1 MQFFV
6 SDLHYGL
13 DPLGD
18 QAVRKLA
25 RYITE
30 NSTDRDILC
39 ICGDIGSD
47 AKTLE
52 QALRLFDGFP
62 GVKCGVLGNHD
73 VWIFENLELNSW
85 DALALGNNQLKANGF
100 HPLEDSPITVNSTSF
115 VGTIGWYDYSFQDSR
130 LKVPAGSYQE
140 KRHPESGTIIWND
153 ARYAKWGMSDA
164 EVTQYFAEK
173 LRSQL
178 ASCPPGQTIIVAM
191 HHLPTRKLLFHPR
204 WLVPKTYRFTNAF
217 LGSDTFSGIL
227 EPVKQISHVFCGH
240 AHMPRKAKI
249 NGHTYACIG
258 GDYRNK
264 QVVTLESGR
273 MRRVNIAP

>member
-25 RYITE
+25 RYIIE

-100 HPLEDSPITVNSTSF
+100 HPLEDEPISVNGTTF
-115 VGTIGWYDYSFQDSR
+115 VGTIGWYDYSFQDPK
-130 LKVPAGSYQE
+130 LNVPTSFYQQ
-140 KRHPESGTIIWND
+140 KRCPKSGTITWND
-153 ARYAKWGMSDA
+153 AKYAVWGMSDQQ
-164 EVTQYFAEK
+164 VTDYFAEK
-173 LRSQL
+173 LRSHL
-178 ASCPPGQTIIVAM
+178 ASCPKEQEIIVAM

-204 WLVPKTYRFTNAF
+204 WLVPKSYRFTNAF
-217 LGSDTFSGIL
+217 LGSDVFSNLLGDH
-227 EPVKQISHVFCGH
+227 KNISHVFCGH
-240 AHMPRKAKI
+240 AHMPRRAKI

-258 GDYRNK
+258 GDYQNK
-264 QVVTLESGR
+264 QVVTLDSGR
-273 MRRVNIAP
+273 LRRVDFTP